1 MKKIVKL
8 SLATTIAF
16 TGLTTLNAATL
27 AEAFAASKVKGEIK
41 AQYFK
46 EVQTSKDADIYLTG
60 GKLNIVTGSYYGLK
74 AGATFQTSH
83 VLDYKDSGGNVFKKD
98 QDASGSVLSESYL
111 AYTLTNT
118 TLKAGR
124 QFIKTPLV
132 AGSGSRMIKD
142 SFESF
147 ILVNTDIPQTTLV
160 AGYLDKY
167 ANRTDTEGSTGEF
180 EQVGDNG
187 AYTIYLKNK
196 SIDT

>member
-1 MKKIVKL
+1 MKQFTKL
-8 SLATTIAF
+8 SLVAAIAVS
-16 TGLTTLNAATL
+16 GLTSANASTL

-60 GKLNIVTGSYYGLK
+60 GKLNIVTGSYNGLK

-98 QDASGSVLSESYL
+98 QDASGSVLSEAYL
-111 AYTLTNT
+111 AYTLDKT

-132 AGSGSRMIKD
+132 AGSGSRMI
-142 SFESF
+142 
-147 ILVNTDIPQTTLV
+147 
-160 AGYLDKY
+160 
-167 ANRTDTEGSTGEF
+167 
-180 EQVGDNG
+180 
-187 AYTIYLKNK
+187 
-196 SIDT
+196 